1 MRFWGWQILPVLV
14 LAVMAVVTVGGP
26 LQSAGVVQAAEA
38 RNITVFAA
46 ASMKSALDVVAADYQ
61 RTSGNKVVL
70 SYASSAAL
78 AKQIEQAA
86 PADVFLSADLDW
98 VDYLADKGLIDTATR
113 SNLLGNRLVLIAPA
127 TSTASLKIADGM
139 PLADAIGA
147 GRLAVGDVASVPAG
161 KYAKAALEK
170 LGVWKAVEPKLA
182 QVENVRAALA
192 LVARGEATLGI
203 VYQTDAAAEP
213 NVRIVDTFPEATHP
227 AIIYPIAVMKAA
239 TPDAAA
245 AAAALIA
252 YLRTAPAAA
261 IFERAGFTMLA
272 P

>member
-113 SNLLGNRLVLIAPA
+113 SNLLGNRLE
-127 TSTASLKIADGM
+127 
-139 PLADAIGA
+139 IG
-147 GRLAVGDVASVPAG
+147 
-161 KYAKAALEK
+161 
-170 LGVWKAVEPKLA
+170 
-182 QVENVRAALA
+182 RAH
-192 LVARGEATLGI
+192 V
-203 VYQTDAAAEP
+203 
-213 NVRIVDTFPEATHP
+213 
-227 AIIYPIAVMKAA
+227 
-239 TPDAAA
+239 
-245 AAAALIA
+245 
-252 YLRTAPAAA
+252 
-261 IFERAGFTMLA
+261 
-272 P
+272 